1 MTLCCSGI
9 AASNDIVLLDDKLKR
24 QRRNDV
30 RRRNAPAP
38 NMCVPLDACS
48 TGNGYHWRH
57 QPSCKKHRFL
67 AIKLFQLRKCL
78 NGISPLIELGCH
90 RTTRTISN
98 NPMAPSLYNPFP
110 RATRICASL
119 ALTYA
124 RTLTPVAKR
133 KLFFLM
139 DPCVCTSRD
148 TFTSCTILTDDNS
161 LDQSTRRDVV
171 SQSVATHVSR
181 KPPSTLRLRGIGFR
195 T

>member
-1 MTLCCSGI
+1 M
-9 AASNDIVLLDDKLKR
+9 NLDDKLTL

-30 RRRNAPAP
+30 RQSNAPAP
-38 NMCVPLDACS
+38 NICVPLHACS
-48 TGNGYHWRH
+48 TGNSYYWRH
-57 QPSCKKHRFL
+57 PPCCKKNRFL
-67 AIKLFQLRKCL
+67 TIKLFQLRKCL
-78 NGISPLIELGCH
+78 NGIRPLIELGRH

-124 RTLTPVAKR
+124 RTHTPVAKR

-161 LDQSTRRDVV
+161 LDQSARRDVV

-181 KPPSTLRLRGIGFR
+181 KPPSTLRLRGICLR